1 MTIQTQPSTSFLT
14 IPFAQLYTQRGSG
27 RSPAGRQLSRILALQ
42 GYWNAEDTSPD
53 VLELVFVDYPFE
65 EKGFLWALG
74 GNIPEQEGTLASVPF
89 YGMDLTGDVPVFFF
103 HRAPEPSNRY
113 KEKLL
118 MQAVRLYQQT
128 NRKPLI
134 DLRYTVGQYMQDE
147 KMAEKKAGEPV

>member
-1 MTIQTQPSTSFLT
+1 MTIQTQPNTSFLT

-42 GYWNAEDTSPD
+42 GYQGVEDASPD

-65 EKGFLWALG
+65 EKGFLWTLG
-74 GNIPEQEGTLASVPF
+74 GNIPEQEGTLASAPF

-128 NRKPLI
+128 NRKPLL
-134 DLRYTVGQYMQDE
+134 DLRYTVGQYRQDE